1 MKIYKN
7 SILTEEVKFL
17 DLGIVMAGDK
27 KDYEYFIYNDTE
39 AKLVDL
45 QFNIPHHEVAIKKAP
60 TTLEAK
66 ASSNLVI
73 SWSPSINLKQG
84 LKVEIM
90 IKGFEIWS

>member
-7 SILTEEVKFL
+7 SNLTEEVKIL

-45 QFNIPHHEVAIKKAP
+45 QFNIPNHEIVIKKAP
-60 TTLEAK
+60 TTLETK
-66 ASSNLVI
+66 SSASLMFT
-73 SWSPSINLKQG
+73 WSPSINLKQG
-84 LKVEIM
+84 LKVEIQ
-90 IKGFEIWS
+90 IKGFEIYG